1 MTAGATA
8 RLARVTRVVLAT
20 IIGIEVIWIA
30 FVFIDQWLTNPVF
43 GLDYRWHV
51 DAARRLLETGTPYW
65 PWQIAGPYEIGD
77 QAILYP
83 PTAFLLFIP
92 FIWLPA
98 ILWWAIPIAI
108 LVAGMAIHRPP
119 LWAWALIGGIVAF
132 EKSLNVYVF
141 GNPSMWIVAAIAAG
155 TVLAWPFVFVVAKP
169 TFAPIALL
177 GIRHRSWWIAA
188 GVLAAL
194 SVPFARVWLDWFA
207 VVRNSNVSLIYNL
220 PTLPLMLAPLIAW
233 LTGVRRP
240 SWAPAKPAPQRQ
252 EVPPQV
258 VG

>member
-1 MTAGATA
+1 MTAGTPA
-8 RLARVTRVVLAT
+8 RLARILLAT
-20 IIGIEVIWIA
+20 IVGIEVLWIV
-30 FVFIDQWLTNPVF
+30 FVLVNQWLTNPSF

-65 PWQIAGPYEIGD
+65 PWQIAGPYEIGEG
-77 QAILYP
+77 AILYP

-98 ILWWAIPIAI
+98 VLWWAIPIAI
-108 LVAGMAIHRPP
+108 LVAFIAIHRPP
-119 LWAWALIGGIVAF
+119 LWAWAVIGGIVAF
-132 EKSLNVYVF
+132 EKSLNVFVF

-155 TVLAWPFVFVVAKP
+155 TVLAWPFILVVAKP

-188 GVLAAL
+188 AVLVAL
-194 SVPFARVWLDWFA
+194 SVPFARVWVDWFA

-220 PTLPLMLAPLIAW
+220 PTLPLMLAPLVAW

-240 SWAPAKPAPQRQ
+240 SWTPAKPAPQRQ